1 MLCPGLPPNPVRG
14 INTIFN
20 HFRDKPARRYKK
32 IAAYLMKRGDMVS
45 LRTGGGGGWGDPKLR
60 EREKVLWDVLNEYI
74 TPEQAREV
82 YGVSV
87 DAVKMEIDEEST
99 RKLGKRK

>member
-1 MLCPGLPPNPVRG
+1 
-14 INTIFN
+14 
-20 HFRDKPARRYKK
+20 
-32 IAAYLMKRGDMVS
+32 MKRGDMVS

-74 TPEQAREV
+74 MLEQAHDV
-82 YGVSV
+82 YGVSI
-87 DAVKMEIDEEST
+87 DTKKMKIDEEST